1 MKEERGYLYVINK
14 THGRFFLSISKL
26 MYISKSIMELHF
38 RYLKITE

>member
-38 RYLKITE
+38 LYLKITE